1 MATCELNPVKGRVEV
16 ETTWVERE
24 MIRQVPGAKWDAG
37 AKVWHVPLSWSS
49 CLVLRGIFGN
59 RLELGPLIQEWA
71 GNELVTR
78 INPSNALRSL
88 VELPG
93 LPSTNER
100 LYPFQVV
107 GSNFLGWAQ
116 QALLCDEMGTGKSAQ
131 FLSVLQANYT
141 TALPALI
148 ICPNS
153 VKRNWADEVD
163 LWGVKAVP
171 YVVHGPAGKR
181 RKMFE
186 EAAEDP
192 DALVIINL
200 EAVRIHSKLAPYG
213 SIRLLRCPQCGG
225 EQDPTTGEAMIKE
238 SRCEVHLKE
247 LNLISFRT
255 VVVDEAHRL
264 KDPKSKQTRACW
276 AVAHG
281 SSVKYRYALTGT
293 PVAEHVGDLWP
304 ILHFLEPRE
313 WPTRKAFIDRW
324 CLLGWNAFGAME
336 VLGLRPD
343 TRDEFF
349 SVFNPRFRRMP
360 KSLVLRHLPPK
371 VYERREVDMG
381 HKQGKMYKEIEDDLV
396 TYTAE
401 GHRIVSVS
409 NLAATTRMM
418 QLAQGNLEVLDG
430 DQVRLVNPS
439 PKLDVLEE
447 IADELEGKQ
456 FVVCAEYRQLIDL
469 AAERLRKK
477 LGEENVVLITGE
489 VPEGIRAANLAMFQ
503 GGRARVLL
511 FTVKAGGVGLNMT
524 AADTIVRLQRSWS
537 MLENKQAL
545 DRVHRIGSER
555 HESILVIDVIARD
568 TVEEDQLHRLYLKQR
583 RLDEITRD
591 RDILRSQ
598 GREQEALD
606 LDAEELALL
615 GSDLSGREELG
626 I

>member
-1 MATCELNPVKGRVEV
+1 MATCDVNPVRQRIEV
-16 ETTWVERE
+16 HTNWVERDL
-24 MIRQVPGAKWDAG
+24 IRMVPGSKWDSG
-37 AKVWHVPLSWSS
+37 NKLWHVPLSWGS
-49 CLVLRGIFGN
+49 CLALRGVFGD
-59 RLELGPLIQEWA
+59 RLEIAEGLYDWA
-71 GNELVTR
+71 NAERVSR
-78 INPSNALRSL
+78 IDPANALRTL
-88 VELPG
+88 TDLPG
-93 LPSTNER
+93 LPVTDER

-107 GSNFLGWAQ
+107 GSSFLTWAN
-116 QALLCDEMGTGKSAQ
+116 QAILADEMGTGKSAQ
-131 FLSVLQANYT
+131 IISRIKTDPENT
-141 TALPALI
+141 LPALI

-153 VKRNWADEVD
+153 VKRNWADESD
-163 LWGVKAVP
+163 LWKSGAVP
-171 YVVHGPAGKR
+171 YVIHGPAGKR

-213 SIRLLRCPQCGG
+213 SVRLLRCIGCGG
-225 EQDPTTGEAMIKE
+225 DPDPTSDKPMVTE

-247 LNLISFRT
+247 LNHIAFKT

-264 KDPKSKQTRACW
+264 KDAKSKQTRACW
-276 AVAHG
+276 AVGHG
-281 SSVKYRYALTGT
+281 PTVKYRYALTGT

-304 ILHFLEPRE
+304 ILHFLQPQE
-313 WPTRKAFIDRW
+313 WPTRKAYIDRW

-336 VLGLRPD
+336 VIGLRPD

-349 SVFNPRFRRMP
+349 KIFNPRFRRMP
-360 KSLVLRHLPPK
+360 KSLVLSHLPPK
-371 VYERREVDMG
+371 VYQRREVDLG
-381 HKQGKMYKEIEDDLV
+381 TKQGKMYREMEDDLI
-396 TYTAE
+396 TWTPE
-401 GHRIVSVS
+401 GYRVVATS
-409 NLAATTRMM
+409 NLTATTRMM
-418 QLAQGNLEVLDG
+418 QLAQANLEVLDE
-430 DQVRLVNPS
+430 DKVRLVNPS
-439 PKLDVLEE
+439 PKLDALEE

-469 AAERLRKK
+469 AADRLRKK
-477 LGEENVVLITGE
+477 IGAENVVLITGE

-545 DRVHRIGSER
+545 DRVHRIGSEI

-568 TVEEDQLHRLYLKQR
+568 TIEEDQLQRLYVKQR

-591 RDILRSQ
+591 RDQLLAL
-598 GREQEALD
+598 GKHAEAAA

-615 GSDLSGREELG
+615 GSDLTGREELG